1 MSSKSTDS
9 PAGRTGPFAEYGL
22 FEEDEDA
29 RLVVVGRIIHA
40 TWDIAPNPDGD
51 TLRPYVY
58 WKTDHVA
65 QCACALIKRCVIIF
79 MSYFM
84 YVFCPILLLT
94 NIKWDIKAITHLLI
108 SAFAHPML
116 FFGPSL
122 FVYLVNVVLM
132 LHFVGYPVRNYEV
145 TFALC
150 NVMIL
155 FLWQP

>member
-9 PAGRTGPFAEYGL
+9 PTGKTGTYKEYGIYD
-22 FEEDEDA
+22 EDEDA

-40 TWDIAPNPDGD
+40 TWDIAPNPDGE
-51 TLRPYVY
+51 TLRPFVY

-65 QCACALIKRCVIIF
+65 QCAYALIKRCVIIF

-116 FFGPSL
+116 FFS
-122 FVYLVNVVLM
+122 FVIYVSCKCCFDVTFCWFWKL
-132 LHFVGYPVRNYEV
+132 RNYEV

-155 FLWQP
+155 FILQP

>member
-9 PAGRTGPFAEYGL
+9 PDGRTGPFKKFGL
-22 FEEDEDA
+22 FDEDEDA
-29 RLVVVGRIIHA
+29 RMVVVARIIHA

-51 TLRPYVY
+51 TLRPFVN

-94 NIKWDIKAITHLLI
+94 NIKSDIKHNNVPLNKCTRTSDAFFVPSVLIYLL
-108 SAFAHPML
+108 
-116 FFGPSL
+116 
-122 FVYLVNVVLM
+122 NVVLM
-132 LHFVGYPVRNYEV
+132 LHFVG
-145 TFALC
+145 F
-150 NVMIL
+150 
-155 FLWQP
+155 

>member
-1 MSSKSTDS
+1 MSAKSTDS
-9 PAGRTGPFAEYGL
+9 PAGKTGTFKEYGIYD
-22 FEEDEDA
+22 EDEDA
-29 RLVVVGRIIHA
+29 RLVIVGRIIHA

-65 QCACALIKRCVIIF
+65 QCACALIKRCVIVF

-122 FVYLVNVVLM
+122 FMYLVNVVLM
-132 LHFVGYPVRNYEV
+132 LHFVG
-145 TFALC
+145 F
-150 NVMIL
+150 
-155 FLWQP
+155 

>member
-1 MSSKSTDS
+1 MSAKSTDS
-9 PAGRTGPFAEYGL
+9 PAGKTGTYKEYGIYD
-22 FEEDEDA
+22 EDEDA
-29 RLVVVGRIIHA
+29 RLVIVGRIIHA

-65 QCACALIKRCVIIF
+65 QCAYALIKRCVVTF

-94 NIKWDIKAITHLLI
+94 NIKSDIKHNNVPLNKCTRTSDA
-108 SAFAHPML
+108 
-116 FFGPSL
+116 FFGS
-122 FVYLVNVVLM
+122 FVIYVSCC
-132 LHFVGYPVRNYEV
+132 FDV
-145 TFALC
+145 TFCWFLKL
-150 NVMIL
+150 L